1 MRKIALFALLASA
14 AFADV
19 YATFE
24 AKGVKEASLT
34 LSSSGIVERVFV
46 DVGSRVK
53 KGQSLLALNDREE
66 RAALEMAKSDYS
78 FLSAQYARYQ
88 KSSEVFDKNTL
99 EKLRAELE
107 RAKNSLAMNEER
119 VAKMRLAA
127 PFAGVIAEKNIEV
140 GDMASPGARAA
151 FRLISDETKLLLSF
165 DSKYADSVKL
175 GDSFCYAYDGKTSG
189 KCAKITKIYPAVNQ
203 NSKKLNA
210 EADGSGVKVGIFG
223 DGQIKTK

>member
-53 KGQSLLALNDREE
+53 KGQSLLALNDKEE

-78 FLSAQYARYQ
+78 FLNAQYARYQ

-140 GDMASPGARAA
+140 GDMASLGAKAA

-165 DSKYADSVKL
+165 DSKYAASVKV

-189 KCAKITKIYPAVNQ
+189 KCTKITKIYPAVNQ
-203 NSKKLNA
+203 NNKKLNA
-210 EADGSGVKVGIFG
+210 EAEGSSVKVGTFG